1 MFNKFIHL
9 SFVSIFFLGLLTSQ
23 TWGNSSDEA
32 IAKDLVV
39 LFKSAR
45 SVFVQNKP
53 LIKNPTGA
61 GIDADK
67 FITLAMANYKKST
80 GTEFKMDKGNVTAQE
95 MLITAMK
102 GVVHDVVTGKD
113 TDLNPKGY
121 LLPAIFGRKAG
132 VRLGEISNGKVY
144 LKITTRDAYI
154 MHHANKADEWEKGII
169 GGKFLSKDWG
179 KGKTYSEV
187 VTDGYKKSFRL
198 MYPEYFKES
207 CMKCHGGEYGAQAH
221 AGKVGASVGEL
232 GGVIS
237 VALNN

>member
-1 MFNKFIHL
+1 MFNKLIHL

-23 TWGNSSDEA
+23 SWANRSDEA

-39 LFKSAR
+39 LLKSAR

-61 GIDADK
+61 GIDADQ

-80 GTEFKMDKGNVTAQE
+80 GTEFVMDKGNVTAQE
-95 MLITAMK
+95 MLIKAMK

-121 LLPAIFGRKAG
+121 LLPAIFVRKAG
-132 VRLGEISNGKVY
+132 VRLGEVSNGTVY
-144 LKITTRDAYI
+144 LKTTTRDAYI
-154 MHHANKADEWEKGII
+154 MHSDNRADDWERGII
-169 GGKFLSKDWG
+169 GGKFLSKDWE
-179 KGKTYSEV
+179 KGKAYSEM
-187 VTDGYKKSFRL
+187 VTDGYKKSFRH
-198 MYPEYFKES
+198 MHPEYFKES

-221 AGKVGASVGEL
+221 AGKIAASVGEL

-237 VALNN
+237 VALIK